1 LESVVADPP
10 RLDLETEEPREISPF
25 QRLLGDELG
34 RELVV
39 EVGDEQG

>member
-1 LESVVADPP
+1 MVADS
-10 RLDLETEEPREISPF
+10 RGLDLEREEPREISPF
-25 QRLLGDELG
+25 QGLLGDELG